1 MVKSFA
7 EQAEKYA
14 QIEAEIEKVRIEEQ
28 LKKETHF
35 TGQINNGDLTM
46 EDEENQRYQ
55 VAKT

>member
-28 LKKETHF
+28 LKKQTHF
-35 TGQINNGDLTM
+35 TAQIDQGQLTM